1 MVGRDLI
8 RTAAEPR
15 MELRIS
21 LMTRIH
27 KMPKTKLRM
36 TKEWPAFAPLR
47 RGNRSQE
54 RCSVRCLQRIC
65 AMKATRSP
73 VVRWG

>member
-15 MELRIS
+15 MGTKTEPRIA

-27 KMPKTKLRM
+27 KMTKTKLRM
-36 TKEWPAFAPLR
+36 TKE
-47 RGNRSQE
+47 
-54 RCSVRCLQRIC
+54 
-65 AMKATRSP
+65 
-73 VVRWG
+73 